1 MNFGTIDSALS
12 AVQASAVPSA
22 VSIAMLDNSMEQSET
37 MGASMVK
44 MMEHSVNPHIGGNI
58 DVSV

>member
-1 MNFGTIDSALS
+1 MDFGTIDSALS
-12 AVQASAVPSA
+12 AVQGSAVPSA
-22 VSIAMLDNSMEQSET
+22 ISVKMLDNTMEQSED

-44 MMEHSVNPHIGGNI
+44 MMEMSVNPHIGGNI